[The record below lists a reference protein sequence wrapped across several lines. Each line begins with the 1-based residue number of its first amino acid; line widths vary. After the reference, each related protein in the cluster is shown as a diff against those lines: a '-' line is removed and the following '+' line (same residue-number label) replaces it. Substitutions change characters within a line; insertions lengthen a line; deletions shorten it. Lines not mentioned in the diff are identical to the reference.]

1 MFKYSTI
8 VKRNVIEKEV
18 LIDHLVS
25 LWKKIEY
32 DLPPDVVQAL
42 KNAWEKE
49 ETEFAKAT
57 FKLNLE
63 RLEYAKRNKVPF
75 DGDTGRMNYYV
86 LFSEEVLG
94 EIRGGFRGLVEA
106 LNEAVLR
113 ATEEVPLRP
122 NAEDPLTGF
131 NPSTNVG
138 GSFPNLNYRIVPNMD
153 YLEVTAVATGGG
165 PMAMGNAYT
174 TLKKS
179 EGVRGIKRFILDT
192 IIARNRGISCTNQVV
207 GVCIGGEVDTNMT
220 TAQAAALLRPIGDR
234 HPREDVRIL
243 EEDILSA
250 ANSLKIGPWGFGGN
264 NTILDVHIEVAYTHP
279 GLLPVGIHMTCPA
292 IRRGTLCFYPDG
304 KVLEIENSTWFKRL
318 RWQTPW

>member
-1 MFKYSTI
+1 M
-8 VKRNVIEKEV
+8 IEKEV
-18 LIDHLVS
+18 IVEHLVS

-32 DLPPDVVQAL
+32 ELPPDVVQAL
-42 KNAWEKE
+42 KNALDKE
-49 ETEFAKAT
+49 ETAFAKAY
-57 FKLNLE
+57 FKGNLE

-75 DGDTGRMNYYV
+75 DADTGRPNYYV
-86 LFSEEVLG
+86 LFGEEVLRK
-94 EIRGGFRGLVEA
+94 IGGFRGLVNA
-106 LNEAVLR
+106 LTEAVLR
-113 ATEEVPLRP
+113 ATKEVPLRP
-122 NAEDPLTGF
+122 NVEDPLTGF

-138 GSFPNLNYRIVPNMD
+138 GSFPNINYRIVPDME

-174 TLKKS
+174 TLKKAD
-179 EGVRGIKRFILDT
+179 GVKGIKKFILDT

-234 HPREDVRIL
+234 NPREDVRIL
-243 EEDILSA
+243 EEDILNA

-279 GLLPVGIHMTCPA
+279 SLIPVGIHMACPA

-304 KVLEIENSTWFKRL
+304 RVLEIEYSTWFKRL
-318 RWQTPW
+318 RWQTT